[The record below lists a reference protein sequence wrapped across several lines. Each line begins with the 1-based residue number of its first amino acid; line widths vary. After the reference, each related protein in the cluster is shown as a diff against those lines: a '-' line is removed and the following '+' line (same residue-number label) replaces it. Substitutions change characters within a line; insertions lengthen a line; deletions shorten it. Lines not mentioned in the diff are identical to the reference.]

1 MFNRYTKKALKELD
15 ALIGESKAYSRLIG
29 AENRRAMRLIMN
41 LLRPWWKS
49 LCAGTLLKFIVS
61 AARLSRLL
69 ERQQKCCVR
78 RGAR

>member
-41 LLRPWWKS
+41 LLLPWWKS
-49 LCAGTLLKFIVS
+49 LCAG
-61 AARLSRLL
+61 
-69 ERQQKCCVR
+69 
-78 RGAR
+78 